1 MAKRRGNGEGSI
13 RKRADGR
20 WEGRYTAG
28 HDDTGKAIVRNV
40 LGKTQAEVRE
50 KLKTAIKDTE
60 GVDIKRTEQYTLT
73 EWMRLWFENYSKPV
87 IRPATA
93 DYYQNYM
100 ENHILPNI
108 GEIPLKKLTSLD
120 VQKMYNKTKT
130 SGRVQR
136 FQNMTDL
143 SVSNRMVRGIHML
156 LHQCLDHA
164 VKEKLIPI
172 NPTNGCKVPKNEKSE
187 MKVIP
192 PEKVGAYLKAAEE
205 YGVLPMLYLELSS
218 GLRRGELL
226 ALLWSDLDIENCTV
240 SVTKQVNARN
250 GELVVST
257 PKTPNSIRMVAIPRQ
272 AVDLLMQEH
281 EKHPDNPYMFP
292 SPVTG
297 TMYHPCTAG
306 RIHRKLLKMA
316 GIEHIRFHDLR
327 HTFATVAL
335 QNGVDIKTLSGMLG
349 HYSAGFT
356 LDTYTHI
363 SEKMQRDAAEKMGGF
378 MGKMVQSPELQPMT

>member
-13 RKRADGR
+13 RKRKDGR

-28 HDDTGKAIVRNV
+28 ADPDTGKPISRNV

-50 KLKTAIKDTE
+50 KLKAAIKDAEGTE
-60 GVDIKRTEQYTLT
+60 GIEIIRTEQYSLA

-93 DYYQNYM
+93 DYYENYM
-100 ENHILPNI
+100 ENHILPKI
-108 GEIPLKKLTSLD
+108 GDIQLNKLTTLD
-120 VQKMYNKTKT
+120 VQRMYNKTKT
-130 SGRVQR
+130 SGRVKR
-136 FQNMTDL
+136 YKNMTDL
-143 SVSNRMVRGIHML
+143 SVSNRVVRGIHIL
-156 LHQCLDHA
+156 LHQCLEQA
-164 VKEKLIPI
+164 VKEKLIPA
-172 NPTNGCKVPKNEKSE
+172 NPTNGCKVPPNEKKE

-192 PEKVGAYLKAAEE
+192 PEKVGAYLSAAEE
-205 YGVLPMLYLELSS
+205 HGVLPMLYLELSS

-226 ALLWSDLDIENCTV
+226 ALLWTDLDAENSTI
-240 SVTKQVNARN
+240 SVTKQVNVRK
-250 GELVVST
+250 GEMVVST
-257 PKTPNSIRMVAIPRQ
+257 PKTPNSIRTIAIPRQ
-272 AVDLLMQEH
+272 AVNLLVQEH

-297 TMYHPCTAG
+297 TMYHPCSAG

-316 GIEHIRFHDLR
+316 DIEHIRFHDLR
-327 HTFATVAL
+327 HTFATLAL

-363 SEKMQRDAAEKMGGF
+363 TSKMQRDAAEKMGG
-378 MGKMVQSPELQPMT
+378 VLEQSM